1 MIQQAVILAGGLG
14 KRLEPFTDENPKPMY
29 PVYGIPFIEY
39 LVRQVKEFGVKE
51 ILFLLGYRAQKI
63 VDYLG
68 DGNRF
73 GMRFRYLVTPVE
85 YETGFRLKDACSYLQ
100 QEFLLMYCDN
110 ICPVDFQKLQKEY
123 YENHAGI
130 QLSVYGNQDNYTKS
144 NLKIRENGQVELYDK
159 KRQASGLQGV
169 DIGYAIVNKNCLDM
183 LPETNCNFEAAV
195 YPQIVAEG
203 RLYAT
208 ITHHR
213 YYSIGSW
220 ERIKLT
226 EEFLR
231 PRKVIFLDRD
241 GTINERP
248 PKACYVE
255 RPEEFIWLE
264 GAIEAVGILKKC
276 NYEIYLISNQPG
288 VARGNL
294 TVEMLDQIHLKMQED
309 LKKAG
314 GCIDDI
320 YCCVHNWDEGCFCRK
335 PKPGLFYQAQK
346 EHSLNLHKC
355 VMIGDDMRDMEAARA
370 AGIKGFMVD
379 DRTSLLEIVKR
390 ICGEEKNDHF

>member
-14 KRLEPFTDENPKPMY
+14 KRLAPFTDENPKPMY
-29 PVYGIPFIEY
+29 PIQGTPFMEY
-39 LVRQVKEFGVKE
+39 LVWQVKEFGMDE
-51 ILFLLGYRAQKI
+51 IVFLLGYKAEKI
-63 VDYLG
+63 MNYLG
-68 DGNRF
+68 DGGRY
-73 GMRFRYLVTPVE
+73 GLKIKYLVTPVE
-85 YETGFRLKDACSYLQ
+85 YETGARLKQACPYLQ
-100 QEFLLMYCDN
+100 PEFLLMYCDN
-110 ICPVDFQKLQKEY
+110 ICPVDFQRLQREY

-130 QLSVYGNQDNYTKS
+130 QLSVYDNQDSYTKS
-144 NLKIRENGQVELYDK
+144 NLRIGENGCVELYDK
-159 KRQASGLQGV
+159 KRESPDLQGV
-169 DIGYAIVNKNCLDM
+169 DIGYAIVNKDCLNM
-183 LPETNCNFEAAV
+183 LPEGNCNFEAAV
-195 YPQIVAEG
+195 YPQVVAES

-208 ITHHR
+208 VTHHR
-213 YYSIGSW
+213 YYSVGSW
-220 ERIKLT
+220 ERIRLT

-264 GAIEAVGILKKC
+264 GAIEAVGILKKH

-294 TVEMLDQIHLKMQED
+294 TVEMLGRIHQKMQED

-355 VMIGDDMRDMEAARA
+355 VMIGDDVRDMEAARA

-390 ICGEEKNDHF
+390 ICGEEKDDHF